1 MPSAHGRGRCHLA
14 IVRHTPSIVGMGSLS
29 FSEIVVIVLVIL
41 VVFGPQRLPD
51 LSRRAG
57 ELIKKVREAAS
68 SLSDTVGIDFEET
81 IEPIR
86 DAKQDFDGIRKD
98 LTTAVTSIGVPDP
111 KIPRDSKTSSD
122 PTIPPDPEIPRQ
134 EVSPVVDEASPDDG
148 TESA

>member
-1 MPSAHGRGRCHLA
+1 MLRARGWGRWHLA
-14 IVRHTPSIVGMGSLS
+14 IVGHTPSIVGMGSLS

-57 ELIKKVREAAS
+57 ELMKKVREASS
-68 SLSDTVGIDFEET
+68 SLSDAVGIDIEAT

-86 DAKQDFDGIRKD
+86 DAKRDFDGMKKD

-111 KIPRDSKTSSD
+111 KTTGDQT
-122 PTIPPDPEIPRQ
+122 TPPDPEIPRQ
-134 EVSPVVDEASPDDG
+134 EVPSDVDEPSPDDG

>member
-1 MPSAHGRGRCHLA
+1 MAGEGAISRSSGTLLA
-14 IVRHTPSIVGMGSLS
+14 CVGMGSLS
-29 FSEIVVIVLVIL
+29 FSEIMVIVLVIL

-57 ELIKKVREAAS
+57 ELIKKAREAAS
-68 SLSDTVGIDFEET
+68 SLSDTVGIDLEAT

-111 KIPRDSKTSSD
+111 KIPRDSKKSSD
-122 PTIPPDPEIPRQ
+122 PRIPPDPEIPRQ
-134 EVSPVVDEASPDDG
+134 EVSPVVDEPSPDDG
-148 TESA
+148 TEPA